1 MISFFY
7 QCVVSRG
14 GKDTK
19 AETDSRGVGGGVE
32 GTGEKA
38 QGEKI
43 SFHKIERIRMLG
55 DLKGI
60 VHRDGYS

>member
-1 MISFFY
+1 MIFFY

-14 GKDTK
+14 GKDTT
-19 AETDSRGVGGGVE
+19 AETDSRGGVE

-43 SFHKIERIRMLG
+43 TFHRIERIRMLG